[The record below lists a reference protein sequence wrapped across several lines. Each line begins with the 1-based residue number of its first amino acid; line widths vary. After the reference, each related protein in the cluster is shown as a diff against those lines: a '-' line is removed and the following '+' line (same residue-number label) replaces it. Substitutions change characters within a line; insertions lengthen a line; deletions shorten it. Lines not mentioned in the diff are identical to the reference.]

1 MTPNKTLT
9 LDLVKRAY
17 EVGGVQ
23 PHQLWGDDIQ
33 PDLFQG
39 QSAEHDNLVAAFSEL
54 HRLDKNL
61 REQARAI
68 FERRGLSEHGFAASV
83 TFHYVPQ
90 WDKHLNGNGT

>member
-17 EVGGVQ
+17 EVGEVQ
-23 PHQLWGDDIQ
+23 PHRLWGDEIQ
-33 PDLFQG
+33 SPLQG

-54 HRLDKNL
+54 HRLDKSL

-68 FERRGLSEHGFAASV
+68 FERHGLSEHGFAASV

-90 WDKHLNGNGT
+90 WDEHRG